1 MTTVVKKIGKH
12 LVLVIP
18 DELVK
23 EMQIKE
29 ETLLELRAGKG
40 EIVLYRTWG
49 RPRRPISE
57 LVKEINPESYR
68 RARREFGA

>member
-1 MTTVVKKIGKH
+1 MTTVVKKVGRH

-23 EMQIKE
+23 KMKIREG
-29 ETLLELRAGKG
+29 TLLELRAGDG
-40 EIVLYRTWG
+40 EIVLHPTRG

-57 LVKEINPESYR
+57 IVAQIDPKAYR
-68 RARREFGA
+68 RVRREFGA